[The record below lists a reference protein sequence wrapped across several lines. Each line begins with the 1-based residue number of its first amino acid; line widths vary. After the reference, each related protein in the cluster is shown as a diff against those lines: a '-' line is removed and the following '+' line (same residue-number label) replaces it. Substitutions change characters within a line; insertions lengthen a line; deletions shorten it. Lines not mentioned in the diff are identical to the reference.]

1 MEALIEVAKKT
12 DAMIQK
18 WRETGKEPTKTELM
32 FLQSEVQAAL
42 RRAGIKTA

>member
-32 FLQSEVQAAL
+32 FLQSDARAAL
-42 RRAGIKTA
+42 RAAGVKPV